1 MKLYKQPI
9 LNTNASLNNR
19 RYPLGVL
26 VSIKDQIIEMSSK
39 ETAHGTIGYD
49 IESIKKGGINLS
61 KIAFKYSNPLIEN
74 ETLYV
79 DIKTL
84 ETPEG
89 KLLRSLLESGIDL
102 RFRPAGTAS
111 LVGEMPQETHN
122 LLGVPKHV
130 SSDYKLIGLAAINPE
145 EDALQF

>member
-9 LNTNASLNNR
+9 LKTNPTLNNR
-19 RYPLGVL
+19 RYPLEVL
-26 VSIKDQIIEMSSK
+26 VSIKDQIIEMSNKQS
-39 ETAHGTIGYD
+39 AFGTVGYD
-49 IESIKKGGINLS
+49 SESLEKATLS
-61 KIAFKYSNPLIEN
+61 VFKIAFRFSNPLIED

-79 DIKTL
+79 DIEVL

-89 KLLRSLLESGIDL
+89 GILRSLLESKMDL
-102 RFRPAGTAS
+102 RFRPSGMAS
-111 LVGEMPQETHN
+111 LVGEMPQEVHN
-122 LLGVPKHV
+122 LLDVPKHV

>member
-19 RYPLGVL
+19 RYPLEVL
-26 VSIKDQIIEMSSK
+26 ISIKDQIIEMSSK
-39 ETAHGTIGYD
+39 GMGLGTLGYD
-49 IESIKKGGINLS
+49 TEGLEKCGVNMS

-79 DIKTL
+79 DIEVLGTR
-84 ETPEG
+84 EG
-89 KLLRSLLESGIDL
+89 NLLKSLLEAQVDL

-130 SSDYKLIGLAAINPE
+130 ATDYKLISLAAIGPE

>member
-1 MKLYKQPI
+1 M
-9 LNTNASLNNR
+9 
-19 RYPLGVL
+19 
-26 VSIKDQIIEMSSK
+26 
-39 ETAHGTIGYD
+39 
-49 IESIKKGGINLS
+49 S

-79 DIKTL
+79 DIEVLGTR
-84 ETPEG
+84 EG
-89 KLLRSLLESGIDL
+89 NLLKSLLEAQVDL

-130 SSDYKLIGLAAINPE
+130 ATDYKLISLAAIGPE